1 MSPPFTF
8 PLPPLVE
15 RLSQIKTRQVAIG
28 VFSTLL
34 FPIGPSTF
42 VSCFFSIYR
51 LSCPP
56 PTNHMALYLISSPKA
71 PWATYE
77 KSHPRRT
84 PLSPQQRARHY
95 STRMGQAIWSC
106 CPYGRP
112 CRSRTTDVH
121 QARGFTSDSCQG
133 LAKSVSIYFHHVVGE
148 PIHII
153 VAKFS
158 LPYPWISDRIWAVG
172 RHWRRT

>member
-1 MSPPFTF
+1 MSPTFTF
-8 PLPPLVE
+8 PLSPLPALVE

-34 FPIGPSTF
+34 FRVGPSTF
-42 VSCFFSIYR
+42 VSCFSSIYR

-56 PTNHMALYLISSPKA
+56 PTNHMALHLVSSPKA

-121 QARGFTSDSCQG
+121 QAGGFTSDSCQG
-133 LAKSVSIYFHHVVGE
+133 LAKSSSKYL
-148 PIHII
+148 
-153 VAKFS
+153 
-158 LPYPWISDRIWAVG
+158 LPSCC
-172 RHWRRT
+172 RRTDTYYCSQIFSAISLD